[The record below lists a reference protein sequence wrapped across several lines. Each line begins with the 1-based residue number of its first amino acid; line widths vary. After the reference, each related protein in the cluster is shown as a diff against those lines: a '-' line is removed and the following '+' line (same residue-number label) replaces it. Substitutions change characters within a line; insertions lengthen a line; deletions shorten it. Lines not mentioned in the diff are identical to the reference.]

1 MDDITRLPAAGH
13 TDLFVVTGAR
23 AASDQTD
30 LDKQLMFDRTHRT
43 LWLAAVVSVAVMI
56 QTQNTHA
63 ADWPQLQGNPGHTG
77 YTSDEPKPPYALKWI
92 RQLKQP
98 THPGVPPIVAKG
110 KVFLGTAWGNLL
122 ALDGNTGET
131 TWTFKTGSAICGTPV
146 FDQGLVYVTSMDRFC
161 YAVNAET
168 GKQVWAF
175 ETFEGIWAGP
185 VVAEGKVFV
194 AGRDAKVHAVNA
206 ETGSALWEASV
217 GAMVLATPAY
227 DDGVLYVG
235 AGDNCVYALD
245 AATGRQLWKSDKLP
259 GMAIRDYW
267 LVAGNGVVIGT
278 TQLVFGSHPTF
289 KPLDQQVMAPYRKA
303 NSGKLLDHAKLLP
316 QVKQWLIDNP
326 DAQTVHVLDAK
337 SGARQCVPPIISVHG
352 GGCTGPLPVMTQA
365 GETHTMFTNVR
376 LAASGWAFV
385 GKLNLANGTIDPLI
399 NDRYY
404 VEDNQWEWQAAPG
417 RQLSRQSMFAVGF
430 CVSDQ
435 SWGLSRGGN
444 ILFCLR
450 DPGWAGGEAGYSYID
465 LSTGDD
471 KWLLS
476 TNDQKAIQQANW
488 NGSYGGAFHAT
499 AAPFAI
505 SGKKLFH
512 KRIRNF
518 IVCLEGN

>member
-206 ETGSALWEASV
+206 ETGSACGRRLWEQWSWPRQPTMMACS
-217 GAMVLATPAY
+217 MWELATTASTPWMPQR
-227 DDGVLYVG
+227 V
-235 AGDNCVYALD
+235 DNCGSRTSFPAWPS
-245 AATGRQLWKSDKLP
+245 ATTGW
-259 GMAIRDYW
+259 W
-267 LVAGNGVVIGT
+267 LVMV
-278 TQLVFGSHPTF
+278 
-289 KPLDQQVMAPYRKA
+289 
-303 NSGKLLDHAKLLP
+303 
-316 QVKQWLIDNP
+316 W
-326 DAQTVHVLDAK
+326 
-337 SGARQCVPPIISVHG
+337 
-352 GGCTGPLPVMTQA
+352 
-365 GETHTMFTNVR
+365 
-376 LAASGWAFV
+376 
-385 GKLNLANGTIDPLI
+385 
-399 NDRYY
+399 
-404 VEDNQWEWQAAPG
+404 
-417 RQLSRQSMFAVGF
+417 
-430 CVSDQ
+430 
-435 SWGLSRGGN
+435 
-444 ILFCLR
+444 
-450 DPGWAGGEAGYSYID
+450 
-465 LSTGDD
+465 
-471 KWLLS
+471 
-476 TNDQKAIQQANW
+476 
-488 NGSYGGAFHAT
+488 
-499 AAPFAI
+499 
-505 SGKKLFH
+505 
-512 KRIRNF
+512 
-518 IVCLEGN
+518 